1 MNPVQTKTIDGV
13 KTINLHGKN
22 YVEVSERVHQAHEKG
37 SEFSI
42 LQTEP
47 FNISERWFVRA
58 TIMANSKQYI
68 GTAEIKFTA
77 PKNTPDG
84 TNPYECAETS
94 AIGRALGFA
103 GFGSVEGIAS
113 YDEVAR
119 SQPIDQT
126 ASASVERRMTR
137 DEQLHD
143 LARPGPARMDKT
155 EEAIKSSVHTT
166 ANPTA
171 LQRMIEQAQA
181 RAEALSIKWED
192 IKAEALKRQT
202 PDADL
207 VMKDFAPINGLLK
220 TYEQEAKGAA

>member
-22 YVEVSERVHQAHEKG
+22 YVEVSERVRQAHEKG

-42 LQTEP
+42 LQVEP

-94 AIGRALGFA
+94 AVGRALGFA

-119 SQPIDQT
+119 SQPTD
-126 ASASVERRMTR
+126 
-137 DEQLHD
+137 
-143 LARPGPARMDKT
+143 
-155 EEAIKSSVHTT
+155 AIKPSIHTVASQEST
-166 ANPTA
+166 EPAEPSQPTNSTNA
-171 LQRMIEQAQA
+171 PTPRQLRKRSIELYGKDRLDDAKVKYLGGNIPDDNMTPEQCAI
-181 RAEALSIKWED
+181 IKSKFDEVL
-192 IKAEALKRQT
+192 ASRNVA
-202 PDADL
+202 
-207 VMKDFAPINGLLK
+207 
-220 TYEQEAKGAA
+220 